1 MTPILEALAWAAI
14 AFGFVAVLWALIR
27 MLEPACYDP
36 PKHTDT
42 KFRGAKQ
49 CHNCLHHSIS
59 TEYPLIACGI
69 KGAKFNPDHSC
80 KEWA

>member
-49 CHNCLHHSIS
+49 CHNCLHSEISIVHP
-59 TEYPLIACGI
+59 ELACAVLG
-69 KGAKFNPDHSC
+69 KHVEPHHSC
-80 KEWA
+80 KEWV